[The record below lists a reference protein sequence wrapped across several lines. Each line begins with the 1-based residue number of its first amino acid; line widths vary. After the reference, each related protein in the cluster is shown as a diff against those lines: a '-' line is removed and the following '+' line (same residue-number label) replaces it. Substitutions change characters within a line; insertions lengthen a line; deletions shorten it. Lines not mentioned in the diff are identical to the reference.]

1 MAKPGRWSPAKSGLF
16 VVAALSLAGQ
26 RPSPASSV
34 EYRDYVV
41 TVDGKEAGRTQVS
54 ITTQDD
60 GTTVMAAKASIRVN
74 KAVFSYAYDIHVT
87 EWWKSGRLI
96 GLKANSN
103 DNGKKT
109 EIVAAGDGAKLRI
122 RVNALERPARP
133 DLWVNSFWKLAD
145 ERFHNNAVPVLD
157 ADTGREYTGQL
168 QYIATE
174 QVNFAGQALKCYRFR
189 VTGGPMAHE
198 LWYDE
203 SHRLVR
209 QEFVEQGRRV
219 IVALSSLRR

>member
-1 MAKPGRWSPAKSGLF
+1 MARCRLQTCPKVLI
-16 VVAALSLAGQ
+16 LAGLLCAAE
-26 RPSPASSV
+26 SPGWASTK
-34 EYRDYVV
+34 EHRDYVV
-41 TVDGKEAGRTQVS
+41 TVDGKEAGRTNVT
-54 ITTQDD
+54 ITAQDD
-60 GTTVMAAKASIRVN
+60 GTTVMSAKASIRLN
-74 KAVFSYAYDIHVT
+74 KAVFNYVYDIQVT
-87 EWWKSGRLI
+87 EWWKSGRLV
-96 GLKANSN
+96 GLKVHSN

-109 EIVAAGDGAKLRI
+109 EIVASGDGTNNLRL

-168 QYIATE
+168 KYIATE
-174 QVNFAGQALKCYRFR
+174 QINFASHALKCYRFR

-219 IVALSSLRR
+219 VVNLSGLRK